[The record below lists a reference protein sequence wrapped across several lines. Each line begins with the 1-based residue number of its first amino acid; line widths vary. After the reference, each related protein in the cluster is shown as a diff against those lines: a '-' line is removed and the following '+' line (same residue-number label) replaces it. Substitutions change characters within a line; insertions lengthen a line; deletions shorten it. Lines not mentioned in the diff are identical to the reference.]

1 MSHSEVIRMRRMLI
15 GLAAV
20 ASLAACDRSKEELQQ
35 RVAELT
41 VLQAQKD
48 SLIQEVMSTTQFV
61 GDLTADLAAVKS
73 LNAGKPVA
81 AEASDVA
88 GQTPAQM
95 RATVRERVRELATRL
110 GQSESRLAQ
119 SRARVQSLSGSNSQ
133 MQQQLA
139 VYDSTITSLRQVLE
153 SQKTEIAALSEQ
165 VLGLQQANVL
175 LAATRDTLT
184 MQRDQLTST
193 VSTMTIESNKAYY
206 IVGTEDALVKKGIL
220 QKRGGVLGMGKTALP
235 ARALKESD
243 FTEIDRMRDSTIALP
258 NSAKKYVLASRQDAQ
273 FLATPP
279 NKDGEFTG
287 TIKVGQPEQFWQT
300 SKFLIIIEK

>member
-1 MSHSEVIRMRRMLI
+1 MRKVLI

-20 ASLAACDRSKEELQQ
+20 ASLTACDRSKEELQQ

-61 GDLTADLAAVKS
+61 GDLTADLAAVKA
-73 LNAGKPVA
+73 LNAGRPVA
-81 AEASDVA
+81 TEASDVQ

-110 GQSESRLAQ
+110 NQSEARLAQ
-119 SRARVQSLSGSNSQ
+119 SRSRVQSLSGSNAQ
-133 MQQQLA
+133 MQSQLA
-139 VYDSTITSLRQVLE
+139 VYDSTINSLRQVLE

-184 MQRDQLTST
+184 MERDQLTST
-193 VSTMTIESNKAYY
+193 VSTMTVESNKAYY
-206 IVGTEDALVKKGIL
+206 VVGTEEALIKRGILVKSGGFLGIG
-220 QKRGGVLGMGKTALP
+220 RTAVP
-235 ARALKESD
+235 ARALNESD

-258 NSAKKYVLASRQDAQ
+258 SGDKEYVIASRQDVQ
-273 FLATPP
+273 YLATPP
-279 NKDGEFTG
+279 NKDGELKG
-287 TIKVGQPEQFWQT
+287 TIKVAAPEQFWST
-300 SKFLIIIEK
+300 SKFLIIVEK

>member
-1 MSHSEVIRMRRMLI
+1 MRRMLI

-20 ASLAACDRSKEELQQ
+20 ASLAACDKSKEELQQ

-61 GDLTADLAAVKS
+61 GDLTADLAAVKA
-73 LNAGKPVA
+73 LNSGKPVA
-81 AEASDVA
+81 AEASDVQ

-119 SRARVQSLSGSNSQ
+119 SRARVVSLSGSNSQ
-133 MQQQLA
+133 MQGQLA

-184 MQRDQLTST
+184 VQRDQLTST
-193 VSTMTIESNKAYY
+193 VSTMTVESNKAYY
-206 IVGTEDALVKKGIL
+206 IVGTEEELTKKGIL

-235 ARALKESD
+235 ARTLKESD
-243 FTEIDRMRDSTIALP
+243 FTEIDRMRDSTITLP
-258 NSAKKYVLASRQDAQ
+258 ASKKGYVIASRQDVQ
-273 FLATPP
+273 FLASQP
-279 NKDGEFTG
+279 NKDGVLMG
-287 TIKVGQPEQFWQT
+287 AVKVGSPEQFWST
-300 SKFLIIIEK
+300 SKFLIIVEK

>member
-1 MSHSEVIRMRRMLI
+1 MLI

-61 GDLTADLAAVKS
+61 GDLTADLAAVKA
-73 LNAGKPVA
+73 LNSGKPVA
-81 AEASDVA
+81 AEASDVQ

-119 SRARVQSLSGSNSQ
+119 SRARVQSLSGSNAQ
-133 MQQQLA
+133 MQGQLA
-139 VYDSTITSLRQVLE
+139 VYDSTISSLRQVLE

-193 VSTMTIESNKAYY
+193 VSTMTVESNKVYY
-206 IVGTEDALVKKGIL
+206 IVGTEDELVNKGVL
-220 QKRGGVLGMGKTALP
+220 QKRGGILGLGKTTVP
-235 ARALKESD
+235 ARTLKESD
-243 FTEIDRMRDSTIALP
+243 FTEIDRMRDSSIALP
-258 NSAKKYVLASRQDAQ
+258 KPDKGYVIASRQDIQ
-273 FLATPP
+273 FLESQP
-279 NKDGEFTG
+279 NKDGELVG
-287 TIKVGQPEQFWQT
+287 SIKVGSPEQFWAT
-300 SKFLIIIEK
+300 SKFLIIVEK

>member
-1 MSHSEVIRMRRMLI
+1 MRRMLI

-20 ASLAACDRSKEELQQ
+20 ASLAACDKSKEELQT

-61 GDLTADLAAVKS
+61 GDLTADLAAVKA
-73 LNAGKPVA
+73 LNSGKPVA
-81 AEASDVA
+81 AEASDVQ

-133 MQQQLA
+133 MQSQLA

-184 MQRDQLTST
+184 TQRDQLTST
-193 VSTMTIESNKAYY
+193 VSTMTVESNKAYY
-206 IVGTEDALVKKGIL
+206 IVGTEEDLVKKGVL

-235 ARALKESD
+235 ARTLKESD
-243 FTEIDRMRDSTIALP
+243 FTEIDRMRDSSITLP
-258 NSAKKYVLASRQDAQ
+258 ASKKGWVIASRQDVQ
-273 FLATPP
+273 FLASQP
-279 NKDGEFTG
+279 NKDGVLTG
-287 TIKVGQPEQFWQT
+287 SLKVGSPEQFWST
-300 SKFLIIIEK
+300 SKFLIIVEK

>member
-1 MSHSEVIRMRRMLI
+1 MLI

-61 GDLTADLAAVKS
+61 GDLTADLAAVKA
-73 LNAGKPVA
+73 LNSGKPVA
-81 AEASDVA
+81 AEASDVQ

-133 MQQQLA
+133 MQGQLA

-193 VSTMTIESNKAYY
+193 VSTMTVESNKAYY
-206 IVGTEDALVKKGIL
+206 IVGTEDELVKKGVL

-235 ARALKESD
+235 ARTLKESD
-243 FTEIDRMRDSTIALP
+243 FTEIDRMRDSTIAFP
-258 NSAKKYVLASRQDAQ
+258 KANKGYVIASRQDIQ
-273 FLATPP
+273 FLATQP
-279 NKDGEFTG
+279 NKDGVLVG
-287 TIKVGQPEQFWQT
+287 NLKVGSPEQFWGP
-300 SKFLIIIEK
+300 SKFLIIVEK

>member
-1 MSHSEVIRMRRMLI
+1 MRRMLI

-61 GDLTADLAAVKS
+61 GDLTADLAAVKA
-73 LNAGKPVA
+73 LNSGKPVA
-81 AEASDVA
+81 AEASDVQ

-95 RATVRERVRELATRL
+95 RAMVRERVRELATRL

-133 MQQQLA
+133 MQGQLA

-193 VSTMTIESNKAYY
+193 VSTMTVESNKAYY
-206 IVGTEDALVKKGIL
+206 IIGTAEELEKKGII
-220 QKRGGVLGMGKTALP
+220 QKRGGVLGMGKSALP
-235 ARALKESD
+235 ARTLKESD
-243 FTEIDRMRDSTIALP
+243 FTMIDRMRDSTIALP
-258 NSAKKYVLASRQDAQ
+258 KSAKKYVLVTRQDAQ
-273 FLATPP
+273 FLDTKP

-287 TIKVGQPEQFWQT
+287 SIKVASPEQFWAP
-300 SKFLIIIEK
+300 SKFLIIVEK

>member
-1 MSHSEVIRMRRMLI
+1 MRRLVI

-61 GDLTADLAAVKS
+61 GDLTADLAAVKA
-73 LNAGKPVA
+73 LNSGKPVA
-81 AEASDVA
+81 AEASDVQ

-133 MQQQLA
+133 MQSQLA

-184 MQRDQLTST
+184 LQRDQLTST
-193 VSTMTIESNKAYY
+193 VSTMTVESNKAYY
-206 IVGTEDALVKKGIL
+206 IVGTEEELVKKGVL

-235 ARALKESD
+235 ARTLKESD
-243 FTEIDRMRDSTIALP
+243 FTEIDRMRDSTISLP
-258 NSAKKYVLASRQDAQ
+258 KPNKGYVIASRQDIQ
-273 FLATPP
+273 FLASQP
-279 NKDGEFTG
+279 NKDGVLMNCV
-287 TIKVGQPEQFWQT
+287 KVGSPELFWAT
-300 SKFLIIIEK
+300 SNFLNFVEK